1 MKYRVEGRLSLK
13 FEIEPTTRQTIMR
26 VLDTQPPLKV
36 VRAFEA
42 DYGAALVH
50 LHNVSGGVLG
60 GDHLILKA
68 HIGEGARAQI
78 TTTSA
83 TRIYRN
89 RVDMPASYQ
98 LNELSVAENGLL
110 ELLPDPLIPFAYSAY
125 QQRTSIKLAEGA
137 GLFWW
142 ETVAPGREARNECF
156 DYDLL
161 GLEVDI
167 QAKGR
172 PIALE
177 YARLEPK
184 LRPLSSA
191 ARLDAYRY
199 FSTFYICKVGLPAAQ
214 WTALEAELGEL
225 AGMMTRANEILWG
238 VSTLVRDGLVVR
250 GVSCEGRS
258 LSSGL
263 LAFWRAAKLALYG
276 QIATPPRKV
285 Y

>member
-1 MKYRVEGRLSLK
+1 MKYRVEGRLRLN
-13 FEIEPTTRQTIMR
+13 FEVEPTSHQTVMR
-26 VLDTQPPLKV
+26 VLEAQPPLKV

-42 DYGAALVH
+42 EYGAALVH

-60 GDHLILKA
+60 GDHLMLQV
-68 HIGEGARAQI
+68 HVGEEARAQV

-89 RVDMPASYQ
+89 RADMPPSYQ
-98 LNELSVAENGLL
+98 LNEIEVAENGLL
-110 ELLPDPLIPFAYSAY
+110 ELLPDPLIPFAQSAY
-125 QQRTSIKLAEGA
+125 QQRTAIKLADGA

-167 QAKGR
+167 QANGR

-191 ARLDAYRY
+191 ARLGAYRY
-199 FSTFYICKVGLPAAQ
+199 FSTFYICKAGLPAAQ
-214 WTALEAELGEL
+214 WTVLEAELGQL
-225 AGMMTRANEILWG
+225 AGTMTRANEILWG
-238 VSTLVRDGLVVR
+238 VSTLARDGLVVR
-250 GVSCEGRS
+250 GVSCDGRS

-263 LAFWRAAKLALYG
+263 LAFWQAAKLALYG
-276 QIATPPRKV
+276 QVATPPRKV

>member
-1 MKYRVEGRLSLK
+1 MKYRVEGRLSLD
-13 FEIEPTTRQTIMR
+13 FSVDSSAQRTIMR
-26 VLDTQPPLKV
+26 VREAQPPLKV

-42 DYGAALVH
+42 EQGAALVH

-60 GDHLILKA
+60 GDHLTLEA
-68 HIGEGARAQI
+68 SIGDGARAQI

-89 RVDMPASYQ
+89 RVDVPPSYQ
-98 LNELSVAENGLL
+98 LNALSVGENGLL
-110 ELLPDPLIPFAYSAY
+110 ELLPDPVIPFAGSAY
-125 QQRTSIKLAEGA
+125 QQQTQISLADGA

-161 GLEVDI
+161 GLEVEI

-172 PIALE
+172 LIALE
-177 YARLEPK
+177 NARLEPK
-184 LRPLSSA
+184 QRSLSSQV
-191 ARLDAYRY
+191 RLAAYRY
-199 FSTFYICKVGLPAAQ
+199 FSTFYICKVGVAAAQ
-214 WTALEAELGEL
+214 WTALESELGQL
-225 AGMMTRANEILWG
+225 AQAMTRAGETLWG
-238 VSTLVRDGLVVR
+238 VSTLVRDGLVIR
-250 GVSCEGRS
+250 GLSCEGRH

-263 LAFWRAAKLALYG
+263 VTFWRAAKLALYG
-276 QIATPPRKV
+276 EVVILPRKV

>member
-1 MKYRVEGRLSLK
+1 MKYRVEGRLSLD
-13 FEIEPTTRQTIMR
+13 FNHEPAAQRTVMR
-26 VLDTQPPLKV
+26 VLEAQPPLKV
-36 VRAFEA
+36 IRAFEA
-42 DYGAALVH
+42 EYGAALVH

-60 GDHLILKA
+60 GDHLTLKA
-68 HIGEGARAQI
+68 RVGEGARAQI

-89 RVDMPASYQ
+89 RVDMPSSYQ
-98 LNELSVAENGLL
+98 LNELSVAENGLM
-110 ELLPDPLIPFAYSAY
+110 ELLPDPLIPFAQSAY
-125 QQRTSIKLAEGA
+125 QQRTVIKLADDA

-167 QAKGR
+167 EANGR

-177 YARLEPK
+177 YAQLEPK
-184 LRPLSSA
+184 LRSLSSL
-191 ARLDAYRY
+191 ARLGAYRY
-199 FSTFYICKVGLPAAQ
+199 FSTFYICRVGLPATQ
-214 WTALEAELGEL
+214 WTALESELGQL
-225 AGMMTRANEILWG
+225 AGNLTHSNEILWG

-250 GVSCEGRS
+250 GVSCDGRS

-263 LAFWRAAKLALYG
+263 LAFWKAAKQALYG

>member
-1 MKYRVEGRLSLK
+1 LKYRVDGRLRLN
-13 FEIEPTTRQTIMR
+13 FEQEPTAQRTVMR
-26 VLDTQPPLKV
+26 VLEAKPPLKV

-42 DYGAALVH
+42 EYGAALVH

-60 GDHLILKA
+60 GDHLTLQA
-68 HIGEGARAQI
+68 HVGEGAYAQI

-83 TRIYRN
+83 TRIYRS
-89 RVDMPASYQ
+89 RVGVPPSYQ

-110 ELLPDPLIPFAYSAY
+110 ELLPDPLIPFAQSAY
-125 QQRTSIKLAEGA
+125 QQRTAITLADGA

-156 DYDLL
+156 DYDLV

-167 QAKGR
+167 QANGR

-177 YARLEPK
+177 YTRLEPK
-184 LRPLSSA
+184 LRSLSSSV
-191 ARLDAYRY
+191 RLGEYRY
-199 FSTFYICKVGLPAAQ
+199 FSTFYICKAGLPAAQ
-214 WTALEAELGEL
+214 WTALESELGQL
-225 AGMMTRANEILWG
+225 AGELTRANETLWG

-250 GVSCEGRS
+250 GLSCEGRS

-276 QIATPPRKV
+276 QVATPPRKV

>member
-1 MKYRVEGRLSLK
+1 MRLEFSH
-13 FEIEPTTRQTIMR
+13 EPLVQRTVMR
-26 VLDTQPPLKV
+26 VLEAQPPLKV
-36 VRAFEA
+36 IRAFEA

-60 GDHLILKA
+60 GDLLTLQA
-68 HIGEGARAQI
+68 RVGSEARAQI

-89 RVDMPASYQ
+89 RPDMPSSTQ
-98 LNELSVAENGLL
+98 VNEFVVDENGLL
-110 ELLPDPLIPFAYSAY
+110 EVLPDPLIPFAHSAY
-125 QQRTSIKLAEGA
+125 QQRTSVQLADGA

-142 ETVAPGREARNECF
+142 ETVAPGREARDECF
-156 DYDLL
+156 DYDVL

-167 QAKGR
+167 QANGR

-177 YARLEPK
+177 FVRLEPK
-184 LRPLSSA
+184 LRPLSSL
-191 ARLDAYRY
+191 ARLGAYRY
-199 FSTFYICKVGLPAAQ
+199 FSSFYICRVGLPAAQ
-214 WTALEAELGEL
+214 WTALESELGEL
-225 AGMMTRANEILWG
+225 AGQMTQADETLWG

-250 GVSCEGRS
+250 GLSCEGRS

-263 LAFWRAAKLALYG
+263 LAFWQAAKCSLYG
-276 QIATPPRKV
+276 QTAVPPRKV

>member
-1 MKYRVEGRLSLK
+1 MKHRVEGRLGLYFS
-13 FEIEPTTRQTIMR
+13 FEPTNQRTVMR
-26 VLDTQPPLKV
+26 LLEAQPPLKV
-36 VRAFEA
+36 IRAFEA
-42 DYGAALVH
+42 GYGAALVH

-60 GDHLILKA
+60 GDHLTLQARVGESA
-68 HIGEGARAQI
+68 HAQI

-89 RVDMPASYQ
+89 RVDMPPSYQ

-110 ELLPDPLIPFAYSAY
+110 ELLPDPLIPFAQSSY
-125 QQRTSIKLAEGA
+125 QQRTVIQLADSA

-142 ETVAPGREARNECF
+142 ETITPGREARNECF

-161 GLEVDI
+161 GLEVEI

-177 YARLEPK
+177 FARLEPK
-184 LRPLSSA
+184 VHPLSSV
-191 ARLDAYRY
+191 ARLGDYRY

-214 WTALEAELGEL
+214 WTALEAELGQM
-225 AGMMTRANEILWG
+225 AGQLTRANETLWG

-258 LSSGL
+258 LNSGL
-263 LAFWRAAKLALYG
+263 LAFWQAAKQRLYG

>member
-1 MKYRVEGRLSLK
+1 
-13 FEIEPTTRQTIMR
+13 MR
-26 VLDTQPPLKV
+26 VREAQPPLKV

-42 DYGAALVH
+42 EQGAALVH

-60 GDHLILKA
+60 GDHLTLEA
-68 HIGEGARAQI
+68 CIGEGARAQI

-83 TRIYRN
+83 TRIYRS
-89 RVDMPASYQ
+89 RGDVPRSYQ
-98 LNELSVAENGLL
+98 LNALAVAENGLL
-110 ELLPDPLIPFAYSAY
+110 ELLPDPVIPFAGSAY
-125 QQRTSIKLAEGA
+125 QQRTQITLADGA

-156 DYDLL
+156 DYDQL
-161 GLEVDI
+161 GLEVEI

-184 LRPLSSA
+184 RHSLTSPV
-191 ARLDAYRY
+191 RLGAYRY
-199 FSTFYICKVGLPAAQ
+199 FSTFYICKVGLAAAQ
-214 WTALEAELGEL
+214 WTALESELGQL
-225 AGMMTRANEILWG
+225 AQAMTHADEILWG
-238 VSTLVRDGLVVR
+238 VSTLVRDGLVIR
-250 GVSCEGRS
+250 GLSCEGRH

-263 LAFWRAAKLALYG
+263 VAFWRAARLALYG
-276 QIATPPRKV
+276 EVVTPPRKV

>member
-1 MKYRVEGRLSLK
+1 
-13 FEIEPTTRQTIMR
+13 MR
-26 VLDTQPPLKV
+26 VSDAQPPLKV
-36 VRAFEA
+36 IRAFEA
-42 DYGAALVH
+42 EYGAALVH

-60 GDHLILKA
+60 GDHLVLKA
-68 HIGEGARAQI
+68 QVGEGARAQI

-89 RVDMPASYQ
+89 RVDMPPSYQ
-98 LNELSVAENGLL
+98 LNEFSVAENGLL
-110 ELLPDPLIPFAYSAY
+110 ELLPDPLIPFAQSAY
-125 QQRTSIKLAEGA
+125 QQRTAVQLAEGA

-156 DYDLL
+156 DYDLV

-167 QAKGR
+167 QANGR

-177 YARLEPK
+177 NARLEPK
-184 LRPLSSA
+184 LRSLSSL
-191 ARLDAYRY
+191 ARLGAYRY
-199 FSTFYICKVGLPAAQ
+199 FSTFYICRVGLPAAQ
-214 WTALEAELGEL
+214 WTALEVELGEL
-225 AGMMTRANEILWG
+225 AGKLTRANETVWG

-263 LAFWRAAKLALYG
+263 LAFWQAAKQTLYG
-276 QIATPPRKV
+276 QVATPPRKV

>member
-1 MKYRVEGRLSLK
+1 MKYRVEGRLSLD
-13 FEIEPTTRQTIMR
+13 FDVDLSAQRTIMR
-26 VLDTQPPLKV
+26 VREAQPPLKV

-42 DYGAALVH
+42 EQGAALVH

-60 GDHLILKA
+60 GDHLTLEA
-68 HIGEGARAQI
+68 CIGEGARAQI

-83 TRIYRN
+83 TRIYRS
-89 RVDMPASYQ
+89 RGDVPPSYQ
-98 LNELSVAENGLL
+98 LNALSVGENGLL
-110 ELLPDPLIPFAYSAY
+110 ELLPDPVIPFAGSAY
-125 QQRTSIKLAEGA
+125 RQRTQISLADGA

-161 GLEVDI
+161 GLEVEI
-167 QAKGR
+167 QAKDR

-184 LRPLSSA
+184 QRSLSSQV
-191 ARLDAYRY
+191 RLGAYRY
-199 FSTFYICKVGLPAAQ
+199 FSTFYICKVGVAAAQ
-214 WTALEAELGEL
+214 WTALESELGQL
-225 AGMMTRANEILWG
+225 AQAMTRADETLWG
-238 VSTLVRDGLVVR
+238 VSTLVRDGLVIR
-250 GVSCEGRS
+250 GLSCEGRH

-263 LAFWRAAKLALYG
+263 VAFWQTAKLALYG
-276 QIATPPRKV
+276 EVVTLPRKV

>member
-1 MKYRVEGRLSLK
+1 LKYRVEGCLSLH
-13 FEIEPTTRQTIMR
+13 FEVAPTSQRTIMR
-26 VLDTQPPLKV
+26 VLEAQPPLKV
-36 VRAFEA
+36 VRAFESE
-42 DYGAALVH
+42 YGAALVH

-60 GDHLILKA
+60 GDHLTLQARVDAGA
-68 HIGEGARAQI
+68 HAQI

-89 RVDMPASYQ
+89 RMDRPPSFQ
-98 LNELSVAENGLL
+98 LNEITVGEHALL
-110 ELLPDPLIPFAYSAY
+110 ELLPDPLIPFANSAY
-125 QQRTSIKLAEGA
+125 QQRTAIQLADSA

-177 YARLEPK
+177 YVRLEPK
-184 LRPLSSA
+184 LRSLSSSG
-191 ARLDAYRY
+191 RLGAYRY
-199 FSTFYICKVGLPAAQ
+199 FSTFYICRVGLPAAQ
-214 WTALEAELGEL
+214 WTSLEAELGRL
-225 AGMMTRANEILWG
+225 AGQLSGTNEILWG

-250 GVSCEGRS
+250 GLACEGRS
-258 LSSGL
+258 LTSGL
-263 LAFWRAAKLALYG
+263 LAFWQAAKQALYG
-276 QIATPPRKV
+276 QVAIPPRKV

>member
-1 MKYRVEGRLSLK
+1 MSLD
-13 FEIEPTTRQTIMR
+13 FSLEPTTQRTVMR
-26 VLDTQPPLKV
+26 VLEAQPPLKV
-36 VRAFEA
+36 IRAFEA
-42 DYGAALVH
+42 EYGAALVH

-60 GDHLILKA
+60 GDHLTLQA
-68 HIGEGARAQI
+68 RVGEGARAQI

-89 RVDMPASYQ
+89 RVDMPPSYQ

-110 ELLPDPLIPFAYSAY
+110 ELLPDPLIPFAQSAY
-125 QQRTSIKLAEGA
+125 QQRTAIKLGDGA

-167 QAKGR
+167 EANGR

-184 LRPLSSA
+184 MRSLSSL
-191 ARLDAYRY
+191 ARLGAYRY
-199 FSTFYICKVGLPAAQ
+199 FSTFYICRVGLPAAQ
-214 WTALEAELGEL
+214 WTALELELGQL
-225 AGMMTRANEILWG
+225 AGELTRPNEILWG
-238 VSTLVRDGLVVR
+238 VSTLVWDGLVVR
-250 GVSCEGRS
+250 GVSCDGRS

-263 LAFWRAAKLALYG
+263 LAFWRAAKLALYR

>member
-1 MKYRVEGRLSLK
+1 MKYRVEGRLSLN
-13 FEIEPTTRQTIMR
+13 FEVEPTSQRTIMR
-26 VLDTQPPLKV
+26 VLEAQPPLKV

-42 DYGAALVH
+42 EYGAALVH

-60 GDHLILKA
+60 GDQLTLQAK
-68 HIGEGARAQI
+68 IGEGSRAQI

-83 TRIYRN
+83 TRIYHK
-89 RVDMPASYQ
+89 RVDRPPSFQ
-98 LNELSVAENGLL
+98 LNAFEVGENGLL
-110 ELLPDPLIPFAYSAY
+110 ELLPDPLIPFAQSAY
-125 QQRTSIKLAEGA
+125 QQRTTIQLADGA

-167 QAKGR
+167 QANRR

-177 YARLEPK
+177 YVRLEPK
-184 LRPLSSA
+184 LRSLFSQV
-191 ARLDAYRY
+191 RLGAYRY

-214 WTALEAELGEL
+214 WTVLEAELGQL
-225 AGMMTRANEILWG
+225 GGQLTRANETLWG

-250 GVSCEGRS
+250 GLACEGRS

-263 LAFWRAAKLALYG
+263 LLFWQAARQSLYG
-276 QIATPPRKV
+276 QKAIPPRKV

>member
-1 MKYRVEGRLSLK
+1 
-13 FEIEPTTRQTIMR
+13 MR
-26 VLDTQPPLKV
+26 VREAQPPLKV

-42 DYGAALVH
+42 EQGAALVH

-60 GDHLILKA
+60 GDHLTLEA
-68 HIGEGARAQI
+68 CIGEGARAQI

-83 TRIYRN
+83 TRIYRS
-89 RVDMPASYQ
+89 RGDVPPSYQ
-98 LNELSVAENGLL
+98 LNALSVGENGLL
-110 ELLPDPLIPFAYSAY
+110 ELLPDPVIPFAGSAY
-125 QQRTSIKLAEGA
+125 RQRTQITLADGA

-161 GLEVDI
+161 GLEVEI
-167 QAKGR
+167 QAKGK

-184 LRPLSSA
+184 QRSLASQV
-191 ARLDAYRY
+191 RLGAYRY
-199 FSTFYICKVGLPAAQ
+199 FSTFYICKVGVAAAQ
-214 WTALEAELGEL
+214 WTALENELGQL
-225 AGMMTRANEILWG
+225 AQDMTRADETLWG
-238 VSTLVRDGLVVR
+238 VSTLVRDGLVIR
-250 GVSCEGRS
+250 GLSCEGRH

-263 LAFWRAAKLALYG
+263 VTFWRAAKLALYG
-276 QIATPPRKV
+276 EVVTLPRKV

>member
-1 MKYRVEGRLSLK
+1 
-13 FEIEPTTRQTIMR
+13 MR
-26 VLDTQPPLKV
+26 VLDAQPPLKV

-42 DYGAALVH
+42 EYGAALVH

-60 GDHLILKA
+60 GDHLTLQA
-68 HIGEGARAQI
+68 RVGEGARAQI

-89 RVDMPASYQ
+89 RVDMPPSYQ
-98 LNELSVAENGLL
+98 LNEITVAENGLL
-110 ELLPDPLIPFAYSAY
+110 ELLPDPLIPFAQSAY
-125 QQRTSIKLAEGA
+125 QQRTAIQLADGA

-167 QAKGR
+167 QANGR

-177 YARLEPK
+177 YVRLEPK
-184 LRPLSSA
+184 LRPVSSA
-191 ARLDAYRY
+191 ARLGAYRY
-199 FSTFYICKVGLPAAQ
+199 FSTFYICRVGLPVAQ
-214 WTALEAELGEL
+214 WIALEAALGQL
-225 AGMMTRANEILWG
+225 AGNLSRENEILWG

-250 GVSCEGRS
+250 GLSCKGRS
-258 LSSGL
+258 LTSGL
-263 LAFWRAAKLALYG
+263 LAFWQAAKQALYG
-276 QIATPPRKV
+276 QVATPPRKV

>member
-1 MKYRVEGRLSLK
+1 MKYRVDGRLSLD
-13 FEIEPTTRQTIMR
+13 FSVEPSTQQTIMR
-26 VLDTQPPLKV
+26 VLEAKPPLKV

-42 DYGAALVH
+42 EYGAALVH

-60 GDHLILKA
+60 GDHLTLQA
-68 HIGEGARAQI
+68 QVGEGARAQI

-83 TRIYRN
+83 TRIYRS
-89 RVDMPASYQ
+89 RVDVPPSYQ

-110 ELLPDPLIPFAYSAY
+110 ELLPDPLIPFAQSAY
-125 QQRTSIKLAEGA
+125 QQRTAITLAEGA

-142 ETVAPGREARNECF
+142 ETVAPGREARDECF

-177 YARLEPK
+177 YTRLEPK
-184 LRPLSSA
+184 LRSLSSL
-191 ARLDAYRY
+191 ARLGDYRY
-199 FSTFYICKVGLPAAQ
+199 FSTFYICKVGLPASQ
-214 WTALEAELGEL
+214 WTALEAELGHL
-225 AGMMTRANEILWG
+225 AGELTRANETLWG

-263 LAFWRAAKLALYG
+263 LAFWRAAKLVLYG
-276 QIATPPRKV
+276 QVATPPRKV